1 MGMLMAYGGKP
12 QGETARLTRGN
23 VVLECEVPHI
33 NFEYAIKGKN
43 RQKNCLPLVGVML
56 QVVEEYLWTFSGGE
70 HDLLFPVLHRM
81 DTGSRSKAINKHIKE
96 MHPIRDTLFDAY
108 GLRHTFKP
116 RYEAAGVDPIKG
128 MYLFGHKNS
137 LTSKTHDGYAKGLNR
152 LEDFK
157 ELRDDM
163 LRVMEVK
170 TWTYSYTISDFE

>member
-1 MGMLMAYGGKP
+1 MLFQP
-12 QGETARLTRGN
+12 
-23 VVLECEVPHI
+23 
-33 NFEYAIKGKN
+33 
-43 RQKNCLPLVGVML
+43 
-56 QVVEEYLWTFSGGE
+56 
-70 HDLLFPVLHRM
+70 
-81 DTGSRSKAINKHIKE
+81 
-96 MHPIRDTLFDAY
+96 Y

-157 ELRDDM
+157 KLRDDM

-170 TWTYSYTISDFE
+170 TWTYSYTISDFD